1 MSQPPAPDDEL
12 RFLTRQLRAY
22 LEALQAWG
30 VQYVPGDRVPE
41 LSSVDSGPPESGV
54 PATLSTSE
62 SSEALMAAAGSPSL
76 PAFPPLPAR
85 PPSSQDTQ
93 EALLPLERP
102 ADSLSRLSLA
112 ELEAVAKRCT
122 QCRLHRGRTHVVF
135 GVGNPKADLMFAG
148 EAPGRDEDRR
158 GEPFVGRAGQLL
170 TRIIEAIG
178 MKRQDVYIA
187 NVIKCR
193 PPNNR
198 NPAED
203 EIACCEPYLIR
214 QIELVKPRLIVALGT
229 FAAQTLLKTNLPIS
243 QLRGRFHTY
252 QGVKLM
258 PTFHPAFLLRNP
270 ERKRAVWEDMQA
282 VQRELRQLKP

>member
-1 MSQPPAPDDEL
+1 MNQRGSSREEL
-12 RFLTRQLRAY
+12 GLLTRQLRAY
-22 LEALQAWG
+22 LEALRAWG
-30 VQYVPGDRVPE
+30 VQHVPGSQALEPDVRR
-41 LSSVDSGPPESGV
+41 SGLPHDGAQETLQPPKSMEGFMASEGNPPRTT
-54 PATLSTSE
+54 PA
-62 SSEALMAAAGSPSL
+62 AD
-76 PAFPPLPAR
+76 PPLFQNA
-85 PPSSQDTQ
+85 Q
-93 EALLPLERP
+93 EAPLPVEGRP
-102 ADSLSRLSLA
+102 EPLSKLSLA
-112 ELEAVAKRCT
+112 ELGAVAKQCT
-122 QCRLHRGRTHVVF
+122 QCRLRHGRTHVVF
-135 GVGNPKADLMFAG
+135 GVGNPHAELMFAG
-148 EAPGRDEDRR
+148 EAPGRDEDQQ

-198 NPAED
+198 NPEAD
-203 EIACCEPYLIR
+203 EIARCEPYLVR
-214 QIELVKPRLIVALGT
+214 QIELVKPRIIVALGT
-229 FAAQTLLKTNLPIS
+229 FAAQTLLKTKQPIS

-282 VQRELRQLKP
+282 VQRELRQPRS

>member
-1 MSQPPAPDDEL
+1 MSQTPSPDDEL
-12 RFLTRQLRAY
+12 RFLVRQMRAY

-30 VQYVPGDRVPE
+30 VRHVPGDRVPALRSPAPG
-41 LSSVDSGPPESGV
+41 LSHSGV
-54 PATLSTSE
+54 PVTHRSAEASGAPMASAARSPSP
-62 SSEALMAAAGSPSL
+62 SSSSPPPSPPETREALSP
-76 PAFPPLPAR
+76 P
-85 PPSSQDTQ
+85 
-93 EALLPLERP
+93 ERP
-102 ADSLSRLSLA
+102 ADPLSRLSLA
-112 ELEAVAKRCT
+112 ELEAVAKQCT

-135 GVGNPKADLMFAG
+135 GVGNPHAELMFAG
-148 EAPGRDEDRR
+148 EAPGRDEDQQ

-198 NPAED
+198 NPEED
-203 EIACCEPYLIR
+203 EIARCEPYLIR

-229 FAAQTLLKTNLPIS
+229 FAAQTLLKTRLPIS

-282 VQRELRQLKP
+282 VQRELRQLKS